1 MLEGRVALITGAGR
15 GLGREHALLFAELG
29 ARVVV
34 NDVGG
39 AGDGSGGDTSP
50 AEAVAAEIRAAGGAA
65 IASTES
71 VTAFAAAGEMVRR
84 TVDTFGDLDI
94 VVNNAGIL
102 RDRMLVSMS
111 ADEFDD
117 VIAVHLKGTFNVTR
131 HAAGYWRQRSKV
143 AGARPR
149 AIVNTSSGAGLHGNL
164 GQTNYAAAKAG
175 VAAMTL
181 VHARE
186 LGRYGVRVNGIAPIA
201 RTRLTDQTPG
211 LSERVAGTSWEPG
224 DVSPLVAYLASAGC
238 PFTGQMFSVYGGTVG
253 IYSGWSTAAE
263 IHQDGR
269 WTPGHLKKAM
279 EEQLP
284 REGPSVNPFLAAVRA
299 KRS

>member
-15 GLGREHALLFAELG
+15 GIGREHALLFASLG

-39 AGDGSGGDTSP
+39 GSDGAGRDISP
-50 AEAVAAEIRAAGGAA
+50 AAELAAEITAAGGEAV
-65 IASTES
+65 ASTES
-71 VTAFAAAGEMVRR
+71 VTDFAAAAEMVQHA
-84 TVDTFGDLDI
+84 VDTYGDLDI

-111 ADEFDD
+111 EDEFDA
-117 VIAVHLKGTFNVTR
+117 VVAVHLKGTFNVTR
-131 HAAGYWRQRSKV
+131 HAAEYWRHRSKQI
-143 AGARPR
+143 GNRPR
-149 AIVNTSSGAGLHGNL
+149 AIVNTSSGAGLHGNI

-175 VAAMTL
+175 IAAMTI

-186 LGRYGVRVNGIAPIA
+186 LARYGVRANGIAPIA

-211 LSERVAGTSWEPG
+211 FTERIAGTSWEPA
-224 DVSPLVAYLASAGC
+224 DVSPLVAYLASADC
-238 PFTGQMFSVYGGTVG
+238 PFTGQMFSVYGGAVG

-263 IHQDGR
+263 VSRTGR
-269 WTPGHLKKAM
+269 WTPQELKEAM
-279 EEQLP
+279 EDRFP
-284 REGPSVNPFLAAVRA
+284 REAPAVNPFLAAVGPA
-299 KRS
+299 RS